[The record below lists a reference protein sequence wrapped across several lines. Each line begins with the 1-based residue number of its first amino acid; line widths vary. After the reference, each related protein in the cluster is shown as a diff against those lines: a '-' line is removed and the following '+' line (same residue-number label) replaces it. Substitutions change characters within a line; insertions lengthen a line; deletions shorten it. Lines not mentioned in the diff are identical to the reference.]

1 MSQFEKGPKVDDWI
15 PGSTNITAAALPR
28 PDGWKTVRAV
38 EAASANRSSG
48 VAEAWRPKP
57 LKIPPPSQI
66 PTHVGDAPT
75 APEIDTEGTV
85 EHKAFD
91 GPLPIDR
98 SKWQK
103 PTSEDE
109 EVAGRMR
116 VAAPPKPPKMEPRPV
131 EAPVTAESTPA
142 AKSDTSR
149 EPHDHEEEII
159 IEQKRPAGGNANKYG
174 RLCDPDALSALE
186 KPDYSG
192 IPADPVVE
200 IPRNLRPN
208 PVRLAE
214 ILGTLAKHGIFMQIE
229 RLLDHPKD
237 RAFARRLRMAFE
249 ELGPTFIKLGQ
260 MIASSPG
267 IFPEAISDEFLKCLD
282 RVPPF
287 PYSEVKKILRE
298 ELGAN
303 YKSRFRSI
311 DAKPIAAASI
321 AQVHFAELADGTPVV
336 IKVQRP
342 GIQAV
347 VERDVGILFLIAKT
361 LVRAFKNAHLASP
374 VDVVSDFNITLH
386 EELDFRLEANSME
399 RFNAVFASAGNKRI
413 YAAKVYREHSTR
425 RVLVMERLAGAR
437 VDDVKG
443 IRKLGADPEDA
454 LRLGV
459 KAVLRT
465 MMLHGFFHGDV
476 HAGNL
481 LITPDNGVH
490 FMDFGIVG
498 RQSVEKSKLMT
509 HLLVS
514 MMAGT
519 YENLSDVL
527 IKLGSAPENVNRPG
541 LTRDI
546 KNLMREFKDSP
557 LGEINFGDLLTSVV
571 QAAVKN
577 NVRLPREFILLVK
590 QMVYFDRYAHLLA
603 PDLNI
608 FEDRFLIDF
617 LWRDPQGRERYPQM
631 QMIGMLQNVK
641 SIKDLRNNK
650 QRSFNELP
658 ERYRGRYRYIDGTPL
673 APNELQCVVCNIVII
688 AKRPFQAGDRAFC
701 QPCGTKMVVIDKDGK
716 LTAEPIYSPD
726 AQAVFQV
733 TDNLQDFA

>member
-1 MSQFEKGPKVDDWI
+1 ME
-15 PGSTNITAAALPR
+15 
-28 PDGWKTVRAV
+28 
-38 EAASANRSSG
+38 
-48 VAEAWRPKP
+48 
-57 LKIPPPSQI
+57 
-66 PTHVGDAPT
+66 
-75 APEIDTEGTV
+75 
-85 EHKAFD
+85 
-91 GPLPIDR
+91 
-98 SKWQK
+98 
-103 PTSEDE
+103 
-109 EVAGRMR
+109 
-116 VAAPPKPPKMEPRPV
+116 VAAP
-131 EAPVTAESTPA
+131 ADTAETGR
-142 AKSDTSR
+142 R

-159 IEQKRPAGGNANKYG
+159 IEQKRPIAGKASKYG
-174 RLCDPDALSALE
+174 QLCDPDALSVLE
-186 KPDYSG
+186 KPNYSG
-192 IPADPVVE
+192 IPADPE
-200 IPRNLRPN
+200 IKIPRNLRPN
-208 PVRLAE
+208 PARLSE
-214 ILGTLAKHGIFMQIE
+214 ILGTLAKHGIFMQVE
-229 RLLDHPKD
+229 RMLDHPKD

-267 IFPEAISDEFLKCLD
+267 IFPETISDEFLKCLD

-287 PYSEVKKILRE
+287 PYSEVKRILRE
-298 ELGAN
+298 ELGDD
-303 YKSRFRSI
+303 YKSRFRNI
-311 DAKPIAAASI
+311 DVKPIAAASI

-342 GIQAV
+342 GIKAV
-347 VERDVGILFLIAKT
+347 VERDVGILFLIAKM
-361 LVRAFKNAHLASP
+361 LVRFFRNAHLASP

-399 RFNAVFASAGNKRI
+399 KFNAVFASAGNKRI
-413 YAAKVYREHSTR
+413 YAAKVHREHSTR
-425 RVLVMERLAGAR
+425 RVLVMERLSGAR
-437 VDDVKG
+437 VDDIKG

-527 IKLGSAPENVNRPG
+527 IKLGSAPENVNRSG
-541 LTRDI
+541 LTSDI

-557 LGEINFGDLLTSVV
+557 LGEINFGDLLTSIV

-631 QMIGMLQNVK
+631 QMIGMLQNVR
-641 SIKDLRNNK
+641 SVKDLRNNK

-658 ERYRGRYRYIDGTPL
+658 ERYRGRYRYMDGTPIT
-673 APNELQCVVCNIVII
+673 PNELQCVVCNIVII

-701 QPCGTKMVVIDKDGK
+701 QPCGTKMVVIEKDGK

-733 TDNLQDFA
+733 TENLQDFAQ